1 MIRTVEQYLESL
13 RDARVIYNSGERV
26 KDVTSHPILRRVV
39 RGGCM
44 DYVLTNDPEHRDL
57 FVAQNE
63 KGEDVHFLWTSPK
76 TSEDL
81 IRKRNVYIEGSRFG
95 GMGLHSM
102 GVDALAASRVV
113 AGRMD
118 SKLGTN
124 YIEHVEHYREHLQS
138 TDGGVTGAQTDVKG
152 DRGLH
157 PSQQVQHKDYYV
169 RIVDRQKDG
178 IVVRGAKY
186 HISMTPACNEAIVLP
201 CRTHLE
207 PDKDYAVVF
216 ATSLNAEGI
225 TLISS
230 EPTIRGLSTEETYW
244 DYPASARGGIGDGEC
259 MIVFDDVFVPW
270 ENVFQA
276 GEWEFS
282 RDIAYA
288 FGTFHR
294 LYACC
299 RMIPAMES
307 LTGIAAL
314 MAEYNGL
321 EKYTHIQNKLAWLAQ
336 VTESLKCISEAA
348 CMFPDKEVEADLA
361 VPNGMLTNIAKY
373 MYADN
378 FHEATKVV
386 QDICGGIVAD
396 PIQYRDW
403 MNPEERPFIEKYLG
417 GKAGIPTEHRLKA
430 IRYLKDVTGWQHGSH
445 TIHAEGSLA
454 AQMKMFYFDGDW
466 DMYKAVAKRAARI
479 PGWEKHP
486 MFASMRDLGAM
497 AEEKMPPVDT
507 SYNL

>member
-13 RDARVIYNSGERV
+13 RDGRVIYNSGERV

-44 DYVLTNDPEHRDL
+44 DYVLTNDPEYRDL
-57 FVAQNE
+57 FVAKNE
-63 KGEDVHFLWTSPK
+63 KGEDVHFLWTPPK
-76 TSEDL
+76 TAEDL
-81 IRKRNVYIEGSRFG
+81 IRKRQVYIEGSRFG
-95 GMGLHSM
+95 GTGLHSM

-113 AGRMD
+113 AERMD
-118 SKLGTN
+118 RKLGTN
-124 YIEHVEHYREHLQS
+124 YVEHVEHYRDYLQS
-138 TDGGVTGAQTDVKG
+138 TDSGITGAQTDVKG

-157 PSQQVQHKDYYV
+157 PSQQVQHKDYFV

-178 IVVRGAKY
+178 IIVRGAKY
-186 HISMTPACNEAIVLP
+186 HISATPACNGAIVLP
-201 CRTHLE
+201 CRTHGE
-207 PDKDYAVVF
+207 PDADYAVVF
-216 ATSLNAEGI
+216 AIPLNAEGI

-230 EPTIRGLSTEETYW
+230 EPTIRGLSTEETRW
-244 DYPASARGGIGDGEC
+244 DYPASARYGIGDGEC

-276 GEWEFS
+276 GEWQFS

-299 RMIPAMES
+299 RMIPALEN

-336 VTESLKCISEAA
+336 LTESVKAISEAA
-348 CMFPDKEVEADLA
+348 CMFPDKEAEADLV

-378 FHEATKVV
+378 FHEATKVA
-386 QDICGGIVAD
+386 QDIAGGIVAD

-403 MNPEERPFIEKYLG
+403 MNPEERPLLEKYLG
-417 GKAGIPTEHRLKA
+417 GKAGIPTENRLRA
-430 IRYLKDVTGWQHGSH
+430 IRYVKDITGWQHGSH
-445 TIHAEGSLA
+445 NIHAEGSLA
-454 AQMKMFYFDGDW
+454 AQMKMFYFDADW
-466 DMYKAVAKRAARI
+466 DLYKARAKRSAGI
-479 PGWEKHP
+479 PGWDEHP
-486 MFASMRDLGAM
+486 AVAGARDLGAL